1 MSELLPTRQNEGYG
15 ACDDEERGFRMDN
28 MEQTET
34 LDREQL
40 EQQMEQALIRRAVG
54 YDYTETRREWA
65 EKEGQ
70 RVTEKVTEQRHHVP
84 PDLRALMFWLKN
96 RCPQRWRDKP
106 EGGREEM
113 EGQEMVK
120 IIDDL

>member
-1 MSELLPTRQNEGYG
+1 MVLRGTPDRGHIFR
-15 ACDDEERGFRMDN
+15 CDDEEGRTAMDN
-28 MEQTET
+28 MEQTEQ

-40 EQQMEQALIRRAVG
+40 EQRMEQALIRRAVG

-70 RVTEKVTEQRHHVP
+70 RVTEKVTEQSHHMA

-106 EGGREEM
+106 EEGREEM
-113 EGQEMVK
+113 EGQEMVR

>member
-1 MSELLPTRQNEGYG
+1 MSELLPSRQNEGYG
-15 ACDDEERGFRMDN
+15 ACDDEERRFTMDN
-28 MEQTET
+28 
-34 LDREQL
+34 REQL

>member
-1 MSELLPTRQNEGYG
+1 MSELLPSRQNEGYG

-28 MEQTET
+28 MEQTEQ
-34 LDREQL
+34 LDITQL
-40 EQQMEQALIRRAVG
+40 EQRMEQALISRAVG
-54 YDYTETRREWA
+54 YDYTETRREWN
-65 EKEGQ
+65 EKTG
-70 RVTEKVTEQRHHVP
+70 EKVTEQSHHMA
-84 PDLRALMFWLKN
+84 PDLRALRFWLKN

>member
-1 MSELLPTRQNEGYG
+1 
-15 ACDDEERGFRMDN
+15 MDN
-28 MEQTET
+28 MEQTEQ

-54 YDYTETRREWA
+54 YDYTETRREWN
-65 EKEGQ
+65 EKTG
-70 RVTEKVTEQRHHVP
+70 EKVTEQSHHMA

-113 EGQEMVK
+113 EGQEMVR

>member
-1 MSELLPTRQNEGYG
+1 MVLRGTPDRGHIFR
-15 ACDDEERGFRMDN
+15 CDDEERRTAMDN
-28 MEQTET
+28 MEQ
-34 LDREQL
+34 LDITQL

-113 EGQEMVK
+113 EGQEMVR